1 MNYFGIEIGRI
12 LIRSSIQF
20 IITFIIGTVLLHLAT
35 GLLGF
40 KKRNILKAS
49 ATVLLGNIVLF
60 LLGFIPAFGQV
71 LGLISFWYIIKKMYD
86 VGWLKSIIAWLMSIV
101 VAFIIS
107 VIILLLLGISTILF
121 IWNYTKYINDKIK
134 SYMLIKNVIKK
145 LKKIV

>member
-40 KKRNILKAS
+40 RKRSLLKAS

-60 LLGFIPAFGQV
+60 LFGFIPAFGQV
-71 LGLISFWYIIKKMYD
+71 LGLISFWYVIKRMYD
-86 VGWLKSIIAWLMSIV
+86 VGWFKSIIAWLMSIV

-107 VIILLLLGISTILF
+107 VIILFLLGISTILF
-121 IWNYTKYINDKIK
+121 I
-134 SYMLIKNVIKK
+134 
-145 LKKIV
+145 